1 MEGRR
6 ILEMNI
12 SAELLFTIITNLIA
26 IGVFIGV
33 YKTTINFM
41 QQQIVDLKDEMHK
54 YNNVLTRL
62 AVAENTLKSLHHRID
77 DLEINK

>member
-1 MEGRR
+1 
-6 ILEMNI
+6 MNI

-41 QQQIVDLKDEMHK
+41 QQQIVDLKNEMHK

-77 DLEINK
+77 DLETNK

>member
-1 MEGRR
+1 
-6 ILEMNI
+6 MNI
-12 SAELLFTIITNLIA
+12 SAELAFTIITNLIA

-41 QQQIVDLKDEMHK
+41 QQQISDLKDEMHK

>member
-1 MEGRR
+1 
-6 ILEMNI
+6 MNI

-41 QQQIVDLKDEMHK
+41 QQQIIDLKDEMHK

-62 AVAENTLKSLHHRID
+62 AVAENTLKSLHHRLD
-77 DLEINK
+77 DLEITK

>member
-1 MEGRR
+1 
-6 ILEMNI
+6 MNI

-41 QQQIVDLKDEMHK
+41 QQQIIDLKNEMHK

>member
-1 MEGRR
+1 
-6 ILEMNI
+6 MNI

-41 QQQIVDLKDEMHK
+41 QQQIVDLKNEMHK